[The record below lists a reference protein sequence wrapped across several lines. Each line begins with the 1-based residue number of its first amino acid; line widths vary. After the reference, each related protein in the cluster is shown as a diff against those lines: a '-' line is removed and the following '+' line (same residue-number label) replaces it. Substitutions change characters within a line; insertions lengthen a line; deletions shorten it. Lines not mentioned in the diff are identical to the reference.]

1 MSSHRLEVMSYVRR
15 LGEKMDILTTSNLTL
30 ITLVLEILN
39 QNSECIDLCALWL
52 LSSFSLKISTVT
64 PDVFSRLCS

>member
-52 LSSFSLKISTVT
+52 LSPFSLKISTVT